1 MTGNDDIQER
11 PLGSQTINVKAI
23 KEQKHITILYL
34 V

>member
-1 MTGNDDIQER
+1 MTDNDRIQER
-11 PLGSQTINVKAI
+11 SIGSQTINVKAI